1 MARTRKG
8 DAGAGDGGAESASE
22 TAETAAGQVPPGP
35 ESPAPED
42 PLPVVEETAPIAPDT
57 PRPVEVPEAAAPV
70 HSEPQ
75 LAPARSRRG
84 GFFPTVLGGAVAAGL
99 GFGAAV
105 YVLPRVWTPEIPAA
119 EVDALKEGLSQ
130 QAARLDALSKAV
142 ESGPTAAS
150 VAELSAALTA
160 AGEETTSR
168 VASLGDA
175 LGTLDARLAAL
186 SERLDGMELRLS
198 ELEKR
203 PVEGG
208 AASAL
213 ALDAFGREMEA
224 LRAEMAAQKAAFA
237 EAQSRVAEEA
247 ARATESVR
255 AAAAEADRLRAEAE
269 ETARKGVARA
279 ALGRVEAA
287 LTAGGALDPALADLR
302 GAGVEIPQALAEQGQ
317 GVPTLDALRAAFPQ
331 AARSAL
337 AVSLRE
343 TADGSM
349 WDRLLAFLR
358 TQSGARSLSP
368 REGMDPD
375 AVLSRAEAALSAG
388 DLGAAID
395 ELGNLPADGQ
405 ARMAEWTALAK
416 RRTAATEAAAVLA
429 AELK

>member
-8 DAGAGDGGAESASE
+8 EAGDGEPG
-22 TAETAAGQVPPGP
+22 AETASEAADTAEAQVPPGP
-35 ESPAPED
+35 ERPLPED
-42 PLPVVEETAPIAPDT
+42 PLPVVEETAPDAPDNT
-57 PRPVEVPEAAAPV
+57 RPVDEPGPAAPVRPEPRPVPE
-70 HSEPQ
+70 
-75 LAPARSRRG
+75 RSRRG

-105 YVLPRVWTPEIPAA
+105 YVLPRVWTPEVPTA
-119 EVDALKEGLSQ
+119 EVDALKAGLSQ
-130 QAARLDALSKAV
+130 QSARLDDLSKAV

-150 VAELSAALTA
+150 VADLSTALTA
-160 AGEETTSR
+160 AREDAASR
-168 VASLGDA
+168 VATLGDT
-175 LGTLDARLAAL
+175 LETLDARLVAL
-186 SERLDGMELRLS
+186 SERIDGMEVRLS

-203 PVEGG
+203 PVQGG

-213 ALDAFGREMEA
+213 ALEAFGREMEA
-224 LRAEMAAQKAAFA
+224 LRSEMATQKAAFA

-247 ARATESVR
+247 TRATENVR

-269 ETARKGVARA
+269 QTARQSLARA
-279 ALGRVEAA
+279 AFGRIEAA

-302 GAGVEIPQALAEQGQ
+302 AAGVDIPPALSEQGQ
-317 GVPTLDALRAAFPQ
+317 GVPTLDALRAAFPP

-343 TADGSM
+343 TAEGSM
-349 WDRLLAFLR
+349 WNRLLAFLR

-368 REGMDPD
+368 RDGADPD

-388 DLGAAID
+388 DLAAAIA
-395 ELGNLPADGQ
+395 ELDSLPADGQ

-416 RRTAATEAAAVLA
+416 RRIAATEAAAALA